1 METGTNKKPE
11 HPKKKNHNMLAAIN
25 NHQLSSSRL
34 VLKDQANLFKV
45 TFSKGLIFHTHVSAD
60 PWYIIGYVFFSLPP
74 LSKSLKIQCTKM
86 DILKCHHSYK

>member
-11 HPKKKNHNMLAAIN
+11 HSKKKKKSQHAGS
-25 NHQLSSSRL
+25 HQQSSTIIIKAC
-34 VLKDQANLFKV
+34 LKDQANLFKV
-45 TFSKGLIFHTHVSAD
+45 TFSKGLISHTHVSAD

-86 DILKCHHSYK
+86 DILKCHHS